1 MPNSTDTSTDPNG
14 AGGGRAGR
22 LAGKVA
28 IVTGGSK
35 GLGAADAQL
44 FVAEGATVVIADV
57 DVGMGEALAAELGS
71 AATFM
76 RLDVRNEAEWQVL
89 VAAVVEK
96 HGRLDVL
103 VNNAGVVE
111 MHSPETIEEADLRFV
126 MAVSVDGT
134 VWGCKYAIPAMK
146 ASGGGSIV
154 NMASIA
160 SVQGEPY
167 VAAYCAA
174 KGAVEAYTR
183 AVAVHCA
190 QGRYNIRCNSVH
202 PSGIDTPMVRSV
214 PGKMAAS
221 NLPTL
226 VEQASG
232 AGLNPLGEPVD
243 IANLVLFLAS
253 DESRFISGQAMV
265 VDNTASITEGI
276 VPGGRASTMAA
287 PSGG

>member
-1 MPNSTDTSTDPNG
+1 MD
-14 AGGGRAGR
+14 R
-22 LAGKVA
+22 LKGKVA

-35 GLGAADAQL
+35 GLGEADARL
-44 FVAEGATVVIADV
+44 FVGEGAKVVIADV
-57 DVGMGEALAAELGS
+57 DVAEGEALAAELGE
-71 AATFM
+71 AASFR
-76 RLDVRNEAEWQVL
+76 RLDVRNEAEWQALIAEVM
-89 VAAVVEK
+89 AT
-96 HGRLDVL
+96 HGRLDIL

-111 MHSPETIEEADLRFV
+111 MHSPETISADDLHFV

-134 VWGCKYAIPAMK
+134 VWGCKHAIPAMK
-146 ASGGGSIV
+146 AGGGGSII

-190 QGRYNIRCNSVH
+190 QSRYNIRCNSVH
-202 PSGIDTPMVRSV
+202 PAGIDTPMVQSV

-221 NLPTL
+221 GLPTL
-226 VEQASG
+226 TEQAAG
-232 AGLNPLGEPVD
+232 AGLNPLGAPID

-253 DESRFISGQAMV
+253 EESRFISGQTLIA
-265 VDNTASITEGI
+265 DNTASITEGI
-276 VPGGRASTMAA
+276 VPGGRAMAEL
-287 PSGG
+287 PGN